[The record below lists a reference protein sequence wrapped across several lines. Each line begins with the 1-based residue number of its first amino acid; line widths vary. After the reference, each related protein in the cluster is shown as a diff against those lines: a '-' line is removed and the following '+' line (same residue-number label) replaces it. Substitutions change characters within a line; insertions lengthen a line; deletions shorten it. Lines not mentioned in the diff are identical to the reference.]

1 MTNEQLA
8 VLLSGYAARLRTAIQ
23 EADDA
28 LGEGV
33 EREVEWKYV
42 GEATLYGCAAPF
54 SNPANSPKDWEAGE
68 GPALALDPLLELA
81 EDMEADVESLS
92 PE

>member
-8 VLLSGYAARLRTAIQ
+8 VLLNGYAERLRAAIS

-33 EREVEWKYV
+33 EREVAWKYIGKV
-42 GEATLYGCAAPF
+42 SSFGGEPLF
-54 SNPANSPKDWEAGE
+54 SCPANSPKDWEAGK
-68 GPALALDPLLELA
+68 GDALALGPLLELA
-81 EDMEADVESLS
+81 EGMEADIENLS

>member
-8 VLLSGYAARLRTAIQ
+8 VLLNGYVERLRVAIS

-42 GEATLYGCAAPF
+42 GDAPAC
-54 SNPANSPKDWEAGE
+54 STKRMCSYPAKDPEDWEAGK
-68 GPALALDPLLELA
+68 GDALALGPLLEVV
-81 EDMEADVESLS
+81 EDIEADIESLS
-92 PE
+92 PG